1 MSLVK
6 DVEVKTHEY
15 ARKGGKDNRRQQ
27 RARMIAF
34 AAHAQALGAR
44 EMGQVGATHVIRYWK
59 AHRDLSDATLYS
71 HWLAIRELWT
81 IYGKSDQPPR
91 PRKKIEQQKPSVSL
105 KEKLFGRSN
114 VTHGLLSDYGDGTP
128 YRDRRRKTHPN

>member
-6 DVEVKTHEY
+6 DVELKTHEY

-59 AHRDLSDATLYS
+59 SNRDLSDTTLYN
-71 HWLAIRELWT
+71 HWLAVCELWKLS
-81 IYGKSDQPPR
+81 GKSDQPPR
-91 PRKKIEQQKPSVSL
+91 PRKKLKQQKPSISL
-105 KEKLFGRSN
+105 KEKLFG
-114 VTHGLLSDYGDGTP
+114 
-128 YRDRRRKTHPN
+128 K